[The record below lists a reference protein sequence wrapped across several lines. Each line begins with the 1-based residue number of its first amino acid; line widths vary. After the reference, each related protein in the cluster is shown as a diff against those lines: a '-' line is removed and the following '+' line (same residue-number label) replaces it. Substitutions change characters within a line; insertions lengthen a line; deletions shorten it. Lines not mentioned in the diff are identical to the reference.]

1 MRSKIHWQAFMSE
14 IINLRQFKKNKARAS
29 REEQADQNR
38 ILFGRTKA
46 EKSFAKEETRKAN
59 SFLKNNKLEPI
70 DKPKAEE

>member
-1 MRSKIHWQAFMSE
+1 MSE

-46 EKSFAKEETRKAN
+46 EKNFTKEEARKVN
-59 SFLKNNKLEPI
+59 SFLENNKLEPAG
-70 DKPKAEE
+70 KPEHKE

>member
-1 MRSKIHWQAFMSE
+1 MSE

-46 EKSFAKEETRKAN
+46 ES
-59 SFLKNNKLEPI
+59 
-70 DKPKAEE
+70 

>member
-1 MRSKIHWQAFMSE
+1 MSE

-46 EKSFAKEETRKAN
+46 EKGFAKEEARKTN
-59 SFLKNNKLEPI
+59 SFLENNKLEPI
-70 DKPKAEE
+70 NKPKAEE

>member
-1 MRSKIHWQAFMSE
+1 MSE

-29 REEQADQNR
+29 QEEQADQNR

-46 EKSFAKEETRKAN
+46 EKGFAKEETRKAN

-70 DKPKAEE
+70 NRPKAEE